1 MAGSDPTIKIKIE
14 TDATQASK
22 GLDKAAQQTEGFG
35 SRFKSTFA
43 GVLSANVVQ
52 NLAGKVFEFG
62 KQSIEAYK
70 GAEENQA
77 KFVDAM
83 KRIPGASDA
92 VTKSLTEQATAL
104 SLVTI
109 YSAGQTKAADAALA
123 QYGLTGDQIQKLVPL
138 VQDYAAKTGQDL
150 PTAAGSVGK
159 ALLGQGR
166 ALKGVGIDFKNAGS
180 VNANYA
186 QIVEGLQ
193 GKVGGLAQEMGGTAS
208 GKMQIMENR
217 VTKLKVQLGSQLVP
231 ALSQVTEVLTPL
243 FTFIGNNIGW
253 VMPLAEGI
261 LAVAVAFKVLYF
273 VISLFSTNPSALL
286 IMGIAIAV
294 VLLGVAIYE
303 LATHWSTVWAF
314 ILGIIQA
321 VWNWIQTAW
330 DSITNTLQAP
340 FLAFWGWIQT
350 AWDAVLNVIK
360 GVWDWVSS
368 NWPLLVGIL
377 FGPIGIAIA
386 LIVTNWSRITGAIAA
401 SLSWIASAWSAVY
414 GFITS
419 PIGSAVGWISGK
431 VSQIGGWFASVAG
444 SIAGAMS
451 GVFNAIIS
459 PFQKA
464 WDWINAHVLGP
475 LKSGW
480 NTIANAVNSIHFKV
494 EVPGWVPGIG
504 GKGFEWAPPHVPTLA
519 RGGLMTASGLVYAH
533 AGEVISPAPASVT
546 RTGPSI
552 VIERLTVAQ
561 ELDVS
566 TFLRR
571 AAWEIQTQGV

>member
-1 MAGSDPTIKIKIE
+1 M
-14 TDATQASK
+14 
-22 GLDKAAQQTEGFG
+22 
-35 SRFKSTFA
+35 
-43 GVLSANVVQ
+43 
-52 NLAGKVFEFG
+52 
-62 KQSIEAYK
+62 
-70 GAEENQA
+70 
-77 KFVDAM
+77 
-83 KRIPGASDA
+83 
-92 VTKSLTEQATAL
+92 
-104 SLVTI
+104 
-109 YSAGQTKAADAALA
+109 
-123 QYGLTGDQIQKLVPL
+123 
-138 VQDYAAKTGQDL
+138 
-150 PTAAGSVGK
+150 
-159 ALLGQGR
+159 
-166 ALKGVGIDFKNAGS
+166 GIDFKNAGS

-208 GKMQIMENR
+208 GKMQIMQNR

-253 VMPLAEGI
+253 ILPLAEGI

-314 ILGIIQA
+314 VLGIIQG

-360 GVWDWVSS
+360 GVWDWVSA

-401 SLSWIASAWSAVY
+401 PLSWIASAWSAVY